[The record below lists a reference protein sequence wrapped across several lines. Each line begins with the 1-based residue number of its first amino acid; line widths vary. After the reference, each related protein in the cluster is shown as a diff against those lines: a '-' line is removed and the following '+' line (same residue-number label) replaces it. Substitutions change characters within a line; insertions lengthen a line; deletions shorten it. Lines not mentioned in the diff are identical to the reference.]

1 MKVQEKIRSIRE
13 SREEMANM
21 SINININDYL
31 KIQRR
36 EENFPI
42 SKLQQRGIYE

>member
-21 SINININDYL
+21 SININDYL

-42 SKLQQRGIYE
+42 SKLQQRGHL